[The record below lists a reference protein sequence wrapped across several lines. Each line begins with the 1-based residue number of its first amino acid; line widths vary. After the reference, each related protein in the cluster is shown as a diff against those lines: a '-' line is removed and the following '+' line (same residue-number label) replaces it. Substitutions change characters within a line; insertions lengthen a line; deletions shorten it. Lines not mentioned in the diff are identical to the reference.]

1 MMSFRD
7 AIGETFFNYMNFRD
21 RAARA
26 EYWWWLLFA
35 TIVILV
41 AVALDVVVFY
51 IIGNGHIMPFLLI
64 TYVALIFPSL
74 SLTVRRLH
82 DTNRSGWWLLLS
94 VALSILVVV
103 GGLVAAA
110 INPFNPLS
118 GAGLAF
124 VAVPM
129 ILSAACSILILI
141 WMFLPSNKGNNR
153 YGPNRYA
160 GDLP

>member
-1 MMSFRD
+1 MMTFGD
-7 AIGETFFNYMNFRD
+7 AIGETLFNYLNFRD

-26 EYWWWLLFA
+26 EYWWWVLFA

-41 AVALDVVVFY
+41 AVTLDVVVFY

-64 TYVALIFPSL
+64 TYLALIFPSL

-94 VALSILVVV
+94 VALSILVVF
-103 GGLVAAA
+103 GGFLAAA
-110 INPFNPLS
+110 ANPFNPLS
-118 GAGLAF
+118 GAGLLF
-124 VAVPM
+124 VAVPA

-141 WMFLPSNKGNNR
+141 WMFLPSNQGNNR

-160 GDLP
+160 GDKP